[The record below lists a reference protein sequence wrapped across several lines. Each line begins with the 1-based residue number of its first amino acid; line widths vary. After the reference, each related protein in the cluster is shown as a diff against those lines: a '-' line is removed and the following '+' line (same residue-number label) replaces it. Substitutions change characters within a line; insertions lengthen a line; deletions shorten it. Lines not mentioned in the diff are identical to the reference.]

1 MALQGVIIR
10 SLYDA
15 AKSGDGQVL
24 KDAYSAITQNLS
36 RQSTHRAG
44 LETLIICA
52 ETALQVLGVKQH
64 ACIMPHG
71 WAGCVLRTGARG
83 HTGLCSAKHRASL
96 NWYHCMTAHHGM
108 GTLPGGA
115 L

>member
-10 SLYDA
+10 SLHDA

-44 LETLIICA
+44 LEALIICA
-52 ETALQVLGVKQH
+52 ETALKVHGVKQH
-64 ACIMPHG
+64 ACMRAAKQHGVCACMP
-71 WAGCVLRTGARG
+71 RTGKGPAG
-83 HTGLCSAKHRASL
+83 PCSPTPA
-96 NWYHCMTAHHGM
+96 
-108 GTLPGGA
+108 
-115 L
+115 